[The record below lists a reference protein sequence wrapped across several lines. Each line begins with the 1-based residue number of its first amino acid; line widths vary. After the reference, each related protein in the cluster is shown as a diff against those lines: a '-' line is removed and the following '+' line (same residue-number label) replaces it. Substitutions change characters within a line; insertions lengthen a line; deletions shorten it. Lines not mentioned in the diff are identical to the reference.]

1 MTTKQTIAE
10 RAYQLWNARGRPHGS
25 AEGDWLEAER
35 QLSSPEEA
43 GAESV
48 GSDNSID
55 ASLEETFPRA
65 THRQVTY
72 RMWCRRMPKTNGMR
86 RSKLEPRRRGT
97 KARVKRRNFGSRHFV

>member
-55 ASLEETFPRA
+55 ASLEETFPA
-65 THRQVTY
+65 SDPPASHIPDVVPSNAQDKWDAAV
-72 RMWCRRMPKTNGMR
+72 
-86 RSKLEPRRRGT
+86 EAGT
-97 KARVKRRNFGSRHFV
+97 APERD